1 MKKLNLKTF
10 EIITAITTTYQE
22 DIETWLFKEFGEIEQ
37 IEVAQMVMDLYFA
50 YMEDNTPQ
58 SLLSL
63 IQNKHITIDEIV

>member
-1 MKKLNLKTF
+1 MNKLNLENF
-10 EIITAITTTYQE
+10 EVITAITQTYQE
-22 DIETWLFKEFGEIEQ
+22 DIETWVFKEFGEIEQ

>member
-1 MKKLNLKTF
+1 MNKLNLEIF
-10 EIITAITTTYQE
+10 EIITAITQTYQE

>member
-1 MKKLNLKTF
+1 MKKLNLEIF
-10 EIITAITTTYQE
+10 EIITAITQTYQE

-37 IEVAQMVMDLYFA
+37 IEVAQMVMDLYYA

>member
-1 MKKLNLKTF
+1 MTKLNLEIF
-10 EIITAITTTYQE
+10 EVITAITQTYQE

>member
-1 MKKLNLKTF
+1 MNKLNLEIF
-10 EIITAITTTYQE
+10 EIITAITQTYQE

-63 IQNKHITIDEIV
+63 IQNKHITINEIV

>member
-1 MKKLNLKTF
+1 MKKLNLEIF
-10 EIITAITTTYQE
+10 EVITAITQTYQE
-22 DIETWLFKEFGEIEQ
+22 DIETWVFKEFGEIEQ

>member
-1 MKKLNLKTF
+1 MNKLNLEIF
-10 EIITAITTTYQE
+10 EVITAITQTYQE
-22 DIETWLFKEFGEIEQ
+22 DTETWVFKEFGEIEQ

>member
-1 MKKLNLKTF
+1 MKELNLEIF
-10 EIITAITTTYQE
+10 EVITAITQTYQE
-22 DIETWLFKEFGEIEQ
+22 DIETWVFKEFGEIEQ

>member
-1 MKKLNLKTF
+1 MNKLNLEIF
-10 EIITAITTTYQE
+10 EVITAITQTYQE
-22 DIETWLFKEFGEIEQ
+22 DIETWVFKEFGEIEQ

>member
-1 MKKLNLKTF
+1 MKKLNLEIF
-10 EIITAITTTYQE
+10 EIITAITQTYQE

-37 IEVAQMVMDLYFA
+37 IEVAQMVMDLYYA
-50 YMEDNTPQ
+50 YMEDSTPQ

>member
-1 MKKLNLKTF
+1 MNKLNLEIF
-10 EIITAITTTYQE
+10 EVITAITQTYQE

>member
-1 MKKLNLKTF
+1 MNKLNLEIF
-10 EIITAITTTYQE
+10 EVITAITQTYQE
-22 DIETWLFKEFGEIEQ
+22 DIEAWVFKEFGEIEQ

>member
-1 MKKLNLKTF
+1 MNKLNLEIF
-10 EIITAITTTYQE
+10 EIITAITQTYQE
-22 DIETWLFKEFGEIEQ
+22 DIETWLFKEFREIEQ

>member
-1 MKKLNLKTF
+1 MKKLNLEIF
-10 EIITAITTTYQE
+10 EVITAITQTYQE

>member
-1 MKKLNLKTF
+1 MKKLNLEIF
-10 EIITAITTTYQE
+10 EVVTAITQTYQE
-22 DIETWLFKEFGEIEQ
+22 DIETWVFKEFGEIEQ

>member
-1 MKKLNLKTF
+1 MKKLNLEIF
-10 EIITAITTTYQE
+10 EIITAITQTYQE
-22 DIETWLFKEFGEIEQ
+22 DIETWVFKEFGEIEQ

-50 YMEDNTPQ
+50 YMEDDTPQ